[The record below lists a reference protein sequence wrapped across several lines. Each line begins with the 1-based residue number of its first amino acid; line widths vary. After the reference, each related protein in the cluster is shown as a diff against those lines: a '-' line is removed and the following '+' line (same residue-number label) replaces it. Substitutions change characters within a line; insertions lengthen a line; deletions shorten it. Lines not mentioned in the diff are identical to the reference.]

1 MKFAC
6 LLRHVYG
13 NGRQRDEKK
22 IVGPSGGSP
31 STWEYYT
38 KINSILGSYKSFN
51 LETLVEESTVYEV
64 VECALSPNNSSID
77 SQEEFPPSVE
87 EPIKKKK
94 KTNASVNIQY
104 EFLDVFQTSNTK
116 IQAEIEAIKEDGREA
131 IQIERERNSI
141 LEKFLEVFK
150 QRI

>member
-1 MKFAC
+1 MSMEMATKGFIYSANEIRVKIHN
-6 LLRHVYG
+6 LTNKY
-13 NGRQRDEKK
+13 RDEK
-22 IVGPSGGSP
+22 
-31 STWEYYT
+31 
-38 KINSILGSYKSFN
+38 SILGSYKSFN

-77 SQEEFPPSVE
+77 SQEEFPTSVE
-87 EPIKKKK
+87 EP
-94 KTNASVNIQY
+94 
-104 EFLDVFQTSNTK
+104 TSNTK